1 MSRFRASLSS
11 LWGYKKNGKTG
22 NGWLVIEDTGDILV
36 KNIWRSDPLG
46 NVGDIVDCQLDG
58 KKVFLRAKFGDEIKL
73 HMNSGDAKTFYR
85 LISNEQSQS
94 AVAKPSDNSW
104 EGLIQK
110 LAELRDAGLL
120 TEEEFAAKKAEV
132 LRRV

>member
-1 MSRFRASLSS
+1 MSRFRATLSS

-46 NVGDIVDCQLDG
+46 NIGDIVDCRLDG
-58 KKVFLRAKFGDEIKL
+58 KKVFLRNKFGDEIKL
-73 HMNSGDAKTFYR
+73 HMSRGDAKTFYR
-85 LISNEQSQS
+85 LISNEQSHQAATKS
-94 AVAKPSDNSW
+94 SDNRW